1 MTDADGRRPDLARLV
16 RAAQQGDA
24 FALDEVVGLLMP
36 YVGRVC
42 APIALQDAPDAAQEA
57 MIAIVRN
64 LHRLTSP
71 EALFGWARVIAAR
84 EAVRFASRAPS
95 APGCRAPTAP
105 GTTADEQPDA
115 RDGELAA
122 DIRDVLERLPPD
134 HRAVLT
140 LRHVE
145 GLDEQSVAGIL
156 DLPLGTVRSRLFRAR
171 RGFRTAWT
179 TEDG

>member
-1 MTDADGRRPDLARLV
+1 MTGADERGPDLGALV
-16 RAAQQGDA
+16 RAAQRGDA
-24 FALDEVVGLLMP
+24 LALDEVLGLLMP

-64 LHRLTSP
+64 LHQLLAP
-71 EALFGWARVIAAR
+71 EALFGWARAIAAR
-84 EAVRFASRAPS
+84 EAVRFATRRRPRPEAVDD
-95 APGCRAPTAP
+95 R
-105 GTTADEQPDA
+105 PDD
-115 RDGELAA
+115 RDPELAT
-122 DIRDVLERLPPD
+122 DIRDVLERLPPG

-145 GLDEQSVAGIL
+145 GLDERSVAEIL

-171 RGFRTAWT
+171 HRFRAAWGA
-179 TEDG
+179 EPQ